1 MKGRIKI
8 TPKDVQERWMVLHMK
23 RKAES
28 LKTLEELRMDR
39 VAVSVNKMED
49 PRNALTLN
57 EIIDSLPSQRKSNDF
72 LNISEQDI
80 LKSSYIDSEGQK
92 H

>member
-1 MKGRIKI
+1 
-8 TPKDVQERWMVLHMK
+8 MVLHMK

-57 EIIDSLPSQRKSNDF
+57 EIIDSLPS
-72 LNISEQDI
+72 
-80 LKSSYIDSEGQK
+80 
-92 H
+92 

>member
-1 MKGRIKI
+1 
-8 TPKDVQERWMVLHMK
+8 MVLHMK

>member
-1 MKGRIKI
+1 
-8 TPKDVQERWMVLHMK
+8 MVLHMK

-49 PRNALTLN
+49 PRNALTLI